1 MSSFLFLFFVCIYYC
16 LFFLSAGKPKL
27 SDLIS
32 LKLNDWFKVG
42 EKIGIDRQSLRHIK
56 KRYKD
61 NRHECQ
67 KGMFAKWMR
76 SEEPQTYEPLLQAL
90 INSGE
95 TRAAEELH
103 QKFG

>member
-1 MSSFLFLFFVCIYYC
+1 MST
-16 LFFLSAGKPKL
+16 GKPKL

-42 EKIGIDRQSLRHIK
+42 EKIGIDLPSLRQIK
-56 KRYKD
+56 RRYKD

-67 KGMFAKWMR
+67 KGMFARWIR
-76 SEEPQTYEPLLQAL
+76 SEQPQSYAPLLQAL
-90 INSGE
+90 INAGE

>member
-1 MSSFLFLFFVCIYYC
+1 M
-16 LFFLSAGKPKL
+16 SAGKPKL

-42 EKIGIDRQSLRHIK
+42 EKIGIDLPSLRYIK
-56 KRYKD
+56 RRYKD

-67 KGMFAKWMR
+67 KRMFAKWIR
-76 SEEPQTYEPLLQAL
+76 SEDPQSYEPLLQAL
-90 INSGE
+90 MNAGE
-95 TRAAEELH
+95 IRVAEELH

>member
-1 MSSFLFLFFVCIYYC
+1 MST
-16 LFFLSAGKPKL
+16 GKPKL

-42 EKIGIDRQSLRHIK
+42 ERIGIDLLSLHRIK

-67 KGMFAKWMR
+67 KGMFAKWIR
-76 SEEPQTYEPLLQAL
+76 SEQPQSYEPLLQAL
-90 INSGE
+90 INAGE